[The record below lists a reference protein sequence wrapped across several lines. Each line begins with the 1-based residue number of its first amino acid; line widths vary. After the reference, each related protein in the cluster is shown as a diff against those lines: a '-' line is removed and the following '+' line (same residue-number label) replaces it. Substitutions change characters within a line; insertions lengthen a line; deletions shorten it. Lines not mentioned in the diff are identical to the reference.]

1 MNPCPLTRA
10 LVHCVIYEFY
20 LMIVLINCNYHIIVE
35 HDADGRPIYE
45 ACFLGPAHRSY
56 HEFHIN
62 HDD

>member
-1 MNPCPLTRA
+1 
-10 LVHCVIYEFY
+10 
-20 LMIVLINCNYHIIVE
+20 MIVLIYDAETQNANYHEIVE

-56 HEFHIN
+56 YEFHID

>member
-1 MNPCPLTRA
+1 MCLDNYVL
-10 LVHCVIYEFY
+10 YEFN
-20 LMIVLINCNYHIIVE
+20 LMIVLFWDQDTQNTNYRELVG